1 MVKKEL
7 NIPGSMKTFRK
18 AFDSNAIYDKKLT
31 SEELSAVTGQ
41 SPQVINKNYMKATR
55 EVRKKLKEK
64 IRA

>member
-1 MVKKEL
+1 
-7 NIPGSMKTFRK
+7 MKTFRK

-64 IRA
+64 IRT